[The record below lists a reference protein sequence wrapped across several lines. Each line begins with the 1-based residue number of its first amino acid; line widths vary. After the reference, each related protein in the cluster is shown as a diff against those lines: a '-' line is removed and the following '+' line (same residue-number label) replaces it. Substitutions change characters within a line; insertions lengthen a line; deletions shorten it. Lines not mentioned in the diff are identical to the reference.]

1 MVYLKMN
8 TNTMHNEDTTT
19 FNAIIVWLSEN
30 WEKIAGFGLASQ
42 LVDRFFKWLTKRS
55 EARIKEIY
63 QEQYE
68 ITAKPEIKE
77 LTESINELRKVM
89 WRLEDKIK

>member
-1 MVYLKMN
+1 MEYLKMR
-8 TNTMHNEDTTT
+8 TNTMHNEDTNA

-55 EARIKEIY
+55 EARMKEIY
-63 QEQYE
+63 NEQYE
-68 ITAKPEIKE
+68 DKVKPEIGKLTKSIDE
-77 LTESINELRKVM
+77 LKESIWQLK
-89 WRLEDKIK
+89 DKIK

>member
-1 MVYLKMN
+1 MKHLIIN
-8 TNTMHNEDTTT
+8 NTMHNEDTTT

-42 LVDRFFKWLTKRS
+42 LIDRFFKWLTKRT

>member
-1 MVYLKMN
+1 MN

-42 LVDRFFKWLTKRS
+42 LIDRFFKWLTKRS

-63 QEQYE
+63 DEQYHTKVE
-68 ITAKPEIKE
+68 PEISK
-77 LTESINELRKVM
+77 LTHSIDALRESIWELK
-89 WRLEDKIK
+89 DKIK